1 MLLLRRELTIGNKS
15 SATQAAY
22 AIYRAV
28 IQSYLTACVQFN
40 RYVAKLNMNSATN
53 GSNRSWSYLNFTA
66 LKIEGIVTYCLIIIV
81 SLVANSLIVILVC
94 KTPNLKKPINYF
106 IANMASTDLL
116 YPLSW
121 IPLSLSGMH
130 TDSFL
135 IGGQL
140 GQALC
145 KLVPFFDNVSV
156 VVATQNLILIA
167 VDRFGAVVFPLR
179 SPLIRSKLC
188 LFFILATWVIAIV
201 FFSPDLFTIELVE
214 YLEGA
219 WCVRKWKRVFC
230 LHTSLCCCWSFFT
243 PSSLSSSRH
252 RYTQVNRR
260 PTISNSGKDET
271 ETFFKCPLLS

>member
-1 MLLLRRELTIGNKS
+1 
-15 SATQAAY
+15 
-22 AIYRAV
+22 
-28 IQSYLTACVQFN
+28 
-40 RYVAKLNMNSATN
+40 MNSAAN
-53 GSNRSWSYLNFTA
+53 GSSRSWSCLNFTA
-66 LKIEGIVTYCLIIIV
+66 LKIGGIVTYCLIIIV

-121 IPLSLSGMH
+121 IPLSLSNLH

-135 IGGQL
+135 IVAQL

-145 KLVPFFDNVSV
+145 KLVPFFDNVSFV
-156 VVATQNLILIA
+156 VSTQNLILIA
-167 VDRFGAVVFPLR
+167 VDRFGAVVFLLR

-201 FFSPDLFTIELVE
+201 FFHQTCSPSSSLNTWREPGVYGNGRE
-214 YLEGA
+214 YSENPRPLP
-219 WCVRKWKRVFC
+219 VSYYLTTLC

-243 PSSLSSSRH
+243 PSSLSRSRH

-260 PTISNSGKDET
+260 PTISNNGKEET